1 MKAERQKDRL
11 RDEDLPLVE
20 RCRRGESEA
29 FELLVRK
36 YYERMVTTAYSVVRR
51 QEDALD
57 VVQNAFLKAY
67 QGIAKFSG
75 RSSFSTWLYRIVVN
89 QAIDWKRRAVRREA
103 VSLNADTEGKEP
115 QVDQRVLPQPVED
128 PRQAA
133 FGSEVEAHLE
143 RCLESLSPE
152 HQQAILLRE
161 IQGLSYQEIAEIM
174 GCRVGTV
181 MSRLHYAREALRAR
195 LGEWL

>member
-1 MKAERQKDRL
+1 MKSKREKDRL
-11 RDEDLPLVE
+11 RDEDFPLVE
-20 RCRRGESEA
+20 RCRQGDPEA

-36 YYERMVTTAYSVVRR
+36 YYERMMRTAYSVVRR

-57 VVQNAFLKAY
+57 IVQNGFLKAY
-67 QGIAKFSG
+67 QSIAKFSG
-75 RSSFSTWLYRIVVN
+75 KSSFSTWLYRIVIN
-89 QAIDWKRRAVRREA
+89 QAIDWKRKATRQDAA
-103 VSLNADTEGKEP
+103 SLHSGLDGKVP
-115 QVDQRVLPQPVED
+115 QVDQGVLPQPTHD

-133 FGSEVEAHLE
+133 FDSEREAQVEQ
-143 RCLESLSPE
+143 CLEHLSPE

-161 IQGLSYQEIAEIM
+161 VQGLSYQEIAEIM

-181 MSRLHYAREALRAR
+181 MSRLYYAREALRAR